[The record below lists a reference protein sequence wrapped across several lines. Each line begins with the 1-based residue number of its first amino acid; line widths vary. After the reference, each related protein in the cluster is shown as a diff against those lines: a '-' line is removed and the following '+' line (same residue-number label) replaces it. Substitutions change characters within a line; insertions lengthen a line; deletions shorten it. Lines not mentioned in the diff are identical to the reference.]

1 MTTILYVIKFCHEVD
16 VPGIPYTYVPVI
28 PMYLE
33 FSASRLK
40 VVCCYTLPAGITRVD
55 HCR

>member
-55 HCR
+55 YCC